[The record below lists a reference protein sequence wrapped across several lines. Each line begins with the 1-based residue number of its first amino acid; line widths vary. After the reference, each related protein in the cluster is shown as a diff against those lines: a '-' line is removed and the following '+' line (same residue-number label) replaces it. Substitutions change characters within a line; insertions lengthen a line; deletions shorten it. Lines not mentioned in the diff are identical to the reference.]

1 MPHQVG
7 SIMAG
12 RVGRRAL
19 LAAGVVLSLLAAR
32 PAAAV
37 PTYQFSG
44 TIPIPL
50 TRYNTTGN
58 FIGYDLATF
67 DASNQLYYLTDRSN
81 NAIDV
86 FSARTNSFVTQ
97 LGLGS
102 FAGNTPAAGNAGPN
116 GISITTLGD
125 GGRLLLAG
133 NGPSNLLAFNLAADG
148 TTLTSPVRTIS
159 SAVAGTPTPP
169 NRVDGVAYAPT
180 ANTIL
185 AANNASNPGFIT
197 LINNANGQVI
207 KSLLLDGTNGTPNVG
222 GNGVEATVFNTARGT
237 FFIAVPALT
246 AAATDSGGVIEV
258 SATTGNILNTYSF
271 NALGLGANGSCNPT
285 GLAQGIGA
293 TVVIACSNGGT
304 QSLVLDP
311 VGTGTLRIVAGVSGA
326 DQLAYDPTRGT
337 AFETARFQPG
347 GPVLGIIDAANAS
360 FVQSLPITYNSHSVA
375 VDPVSGE
382 VFVAF
387 DATQAPTA
395 AGALRV
401 DPFCSL
407 GCIGVFSIA
416 ATAVPE
422 PATLPVMA
430 LALAGLGFLLRRRA

>member
-1 MPHQVG
+1 MPHQAG
-7 SIMAG
+7 SMTAG
-12 RVGRRAL
+12 RAGRRAL
-19 LAAGVVLSLLAAR
+19 FASGAVLSLLAAR

-44 TIPIPL
+44 TIPIPI
-50 TRYNTTGN
+50 TQYNTTGN

-67 DASNQLYYLTDRSN
+67 DATNQLYYLTDRSN
-81 NAIDV
+81 NGIDV

-97 LGLGS
+97 IGSGS
-102 FAGNTPAAGNAGPN
+102 FTGNTPAAANAGPN
-116 GISITTLGD
+116 GISINTLSD
-125 GGRLLLAG
+125 GSRLLLAG
-133 NGPSNLLAFNLAADG
+133 NGPSNFLAFNLAADG
-148 TTLTSPVRTIS
+148 TTVNSVRTIS
-159 SAVAGTPTPP
+159 TAVAGTPAAA

-197 LINNANGQVI
+197 LINNANGAVI
-207 KSLLLDGTNGTPNVG
+207 NSLLLNGTNGTPNVG

-246 AAATDSGGVIEV
+246 AAAMDSGGVIEV
-258 SATTGNILNTYSF
+258 SATTGNILNTYDF

-311 VGTGTLRIVAGVSGA
+311 AGTGTLRVVAGVSGA